1 MSKIYVLDMNKIYQT
16 LIFYFFSVYYSFH
29 IKLLTGQNS
38 EISYNKF
45 IICAHLLTT
54 MFYVLSFF
62 ALLVLNFFQIVLNF
76 FQINLLS
83 FYIGATIS
91 QNYDHNYRRL

>member
-1 MSKIYVLDMNKIYQT
+1 MNKIYQT
-16 LIFYFFSVYYSFH
+16 HIFYFFSVYYSFQ
-29 IKLLTGQNS
+29 IKLLTSQNS

-62 ALLVLNFFQIVLNF
+62 ALLVLNFFL
-76 FQINLLS
+76 INLLS